1 MKSEFNLRHLWQNQL
16 IDDQQLSQKLPTI
29 SRVLAKDLHLRLD
42 TVILTDACTLLVQ
55 KIRNDEYPHLEEA
68 LVKICHQK
76 SIAQQLITGICEYM
90 KRENIMKRLKSD
102 LGGYHPSDLQ
112 RTDYHQPIYEA
123 WKPLGVQVHIVPGN
137 ALNVGVLSMLEG
149 LIAGNINILK
159 NTARN
164 GNFAPLFMKALVD
177 CDATGTLKHFVY
189 LFEISSKEQERIQSL
204 IDQADLVTVWGGEE
218 AVKSIRAMCP
228 PGVRVVDWGHKISFA
243 YIAEDHINNTE
254 SIYALAEDICRR
266 NQQACTSP
274 QCVLVETE
282 DPNILNN
289 FGEAL
294 AKSLDRIGGLFP
306 IQESSIHEKAE
317 ITTITHLQK
326 IEAAFGN
333 GHVIEADDHSYRI
346 LIDYRSGLQPS
357 PLYRTI
363 WIKPIKRTEII
374 PTLRPFNLYLQTCGL
389 AADQLSDVY
398 EITEELLKVG
408 LQRITSIGKQH
419 ESYVGE
425 PHDAVYSLQRYTKRV
440 AVRLNK
446 DVMEGIPSFSYLEP
460 ESGQRDL
467 SIYPITDKAA
477 RQEEVNPHSKIF
489 LKSGGSSGQTKVA
502 GYSWEDWDLQ
512 VSMMCEAYMI
522 AGIGLDN
529 RCANLYS
536 AGNLYG
542 GFISNQKAMEQL
554 NVATL
559 SISSNLDSTT
569 IAETIVLM
577 KADVVIGMP
586 SFLRKLFRE
595 EYEILKPYKGFKKL
609 IYGGELM
616 TEEQKDWFKAEFGFE
631 EILSPVY
638 ASNDA
643 LMNGYACKHCKN
655 GEFHVPTKV
664 IDVEILKLDAN
675 EPVSGEEIG
684 RILITKKSIKDPEL
698 HRYDIGDLGKW
709 ITTPCPCGHKT
720 PKFKLMGRHG
730 DLVRCGAKF
739 INYREICEIIL
750 KQTPYTDDIQMVIQN
765 SSSDADLITIQLL
778 DTAQG
783 LEEQIAKLLS
793 DQIKDLA
800 HAIQAQHVK
809 LKILAVPIEQFEIA
823 KASGKVRPIIDQRIQ
838 NS

>member
-1 MKSEFNLRHLWQNQL
+1 
-16 IDDQQLSQKLPTI
+16 
-29 SRVLAKDLHLRLD
+29 
-42 TVILTDACTLLVQ
+42 
-55 KIRNDEYPHLEEA
+55 
-68 LVKICHQK
+68 
-76 SIAQQLITGICEYM
+76 
-90 KRENIMKRLKSD
+90 
-102 LGGYHPSDLQ
+102 
-112 RTDYHQPIYEA
+112 
-123 WKPLGVQVHIVPGN
+123 
-137 ALNVGVLSMLEG
+137 
-149 LIAGNINILK
+149 
-159 NTARN
+159 
-164 GNFAPLFMKALVD
+164 
-177 CDATGTLKHFVY
+177 
-189 LFEISSKEQERIQSL
+189 
-204 IDQADLVTVWGGEE
+204 
-218 AVKSIRAMCP
+218 
-228 PGVRVVDWGHKISFA
+228 
-243 YIAEDHINNTE
+243 
-254 SIYALAEDICRR
+254 
-266 NQQACTSP
+266 
-274 QCVLVETE
+274 
-282 DPNILNN
+282 
-289 FGEAL
+289 
-294 AKSLDRIGGLFP
+294 
-306 IQESSIHEKAE
+306 
-317 ITTITHLQK
+317 
-326 IEAAFGN
+326 
-333 GHVIEADDHSYRI
+333 
-346 LIDYRSGLQPS
+346 
-357 PLYRTI
+357 
-363 WIKPIKRTEII
+363 
-374 PTLRPFNLYLQTCGL
+374 
-389 AADQLSDVY
+389 
-398 EITEELLKVG
+398 
-408 LQRITSIGKQH
+408 
-419 ESYVGE
+419 
-425 PHDAVYSLQRYTKRV
+425 
-440 AVRLNK
+440 
-446 DVMEGIPSFSYLEP
+446 
-460 ESGQRDL
+460 
-467 SIYPITDKAA
+467 
-477 RQEEVNPHSKIF
+477 
-489 LKSGGSSGQTKVA
+489 
-502 GYSWEDWDLQ
+502 
-512 VSMMCEAYMI
+512 MMCEAYMI

-675 EPVSGEEIG
+675 EPVSGEEVG

-709 ITTPCPCGHKT
+709 ISTPCPCGHKT

-750 KQTPYTDDIQMVIQN
+750 KQTPYTDDIQMIIQN
-765 SSSDADLITIQLL
+765 SSSDADQITIKLL

-783 LEEQIAKLLS
+783 MEDQIAKLLT

-800 HAIQAQHVK
+800 HAIQVQHAK